1 MRILSEALGY
11 VMYFCYDLVHNYGLA
26 IILFTLI
33 SKIVLLP
40 VSVWVQ
46 KNSIKM
52 VKMQPE
58 INRIKAKHFGDADR
72 IADEQSK
79 IFKREKYN
87 PLASLIPLAIQ
98 IILLMGLVEV
108 IYHPLDYLLHISQEI
123 ITAFNG
129 LAVSL
134 AGANPESSSIQ
145 LTVVE
150 MIKSGKY
157 AEQFAALQSVVTGA
171 DAADI
176 AILLEQVKSISL
188 DFCGINLS
196 WVPSEVGGIDIVVP
210 IAAGFSAWLL
220 CVAQNAANVIQ
231 AEQSKLNKYGMM
243 AFSVG
248 LSLYLGWFV
257 PAGVALYWIAS
268 NLFAILQQYLLNWA
282 INPKD
287 YVDYEALEASKQELE
302 ELQSI
307 GGKKKLFRKNPYA
320 KREKKDFKRFFSVV
334 NKHLV
339 FYSESSGFYKYYQ
352 GIIEYLLEH
361 TNLTIHYVTSD
372 PEDQIFAIAEKESKI
387 RAYYIGE
394 KRLITLMMKMDADV
408 VVMTMPDLENYHIKR
423 SYIRKD
429 IEYIYI
435 PHGMD
440 SLNMTMRTGSMD
452 HYDTVYCVGKHQ
464 TEEIRKTEEAYG
476 LPAKKLVEWGYC
488 LLDRMIEEYGQT
500 EKTEHEKKK
509 ILIAPSW
516 QKDNIVDSCLEK
528 ILDSL
533 ADSGYEVTV
542 RPHPQQVRLQQEKM
556 DRLKERYAKN
566 PDIEIQTE
574 FSSNSTVFEADLL
587 ITDWSGIAYEYAFT
601 TKKPVLF
608 VDTPMKVMNPEYRRI
623 DTVPINIWMRD
634 VIGDRL
640 DPEKAEEADDK
651 VRSLLEQKSAYHDKI
666 EKFVE
671 EYVYHLGNSAEVG
684 ATYIVRTIQ
693 EKIRQ
698 AKQQ

>member
-1 MRILSEALGY
+1 
-11 VMYFCYDLVHNYGLA
+11 
-26 IILFTLI
+26 
-33 SKIVLLP
+33 
-40 VSVWVQ
+40 
-46 KNSIKM
+46 
-52 VKMQPE
+52 
-58 INRIKAKHFGDADR
+58 
-72 IADEQSK
+72 
-79 IFKREKYN
+79 KREKYN
-87 PLASLIPLAIQ
+87 PLASLIPLAVQ

-108 IYHPLDYLLHISQEI
+108 IYHPLDYLLHLPQDV

-145 LTVVE
+145 LAVVE
-150 MIKSGKY
+150 MIKSGNY
-157 AEQFAALQSVVTGA
+157 AEQFAALQSGLAGV
-171 DAADI
+171 DI
-176 AILLEQVKSISL
+176 ASVLQQVQGISL
-188 DFCGINLS
+188 NFCGMNLS
-196 WVPSEVGGIDIVVP
+196 WVPSEVGGIDIIVP
-210 IAAGFSAWLL
+210 IAAGISAWLL

-287 YVDYEALEASKQELE
+287 YVDYEELEASKQELE

-307 GGKKKLFRKNPYA
+307 GGKKKLFEKNPYA

-352 GIIEYLLEH
+352 GIIEWLLAH
-361 TNLTIHYVTSD
+361 TNLTIHYITSD
-372 PEDQIFAIAEKESKI
+372 PEDQIFALAEKEDKI

-408 VVMTMPDLENYHIKR
+408 VVMTMPDIENFHIKR

-435 PHGMD
+435 PHCMD

-452 HYDTVYCVGKHQ
+452 HYDTVYCVGKHH

-476 LPAKKLVEWGYC
+476 LPPKKLIDWGYC
-488 LLDRMIEEYGQT
+488 LLDRMIEDYRKAD
-500 EKTEHEKKK
+500 KTPHEKKH

-516 QKDNIVDSCLEK
+516 QKDNIVDSCLEGM
-528 ILDSL
+528 LDDL
-533 ADSGYEVTV
+533 AGKGYEVVV
-542 RPHPQQVRLQQEKM
+542 RPHPQQVRLQQDKM

-566 PDIEIQTE
+566 PDIDIQTD

-587 ITDWSGIAYEYAFT
+587 VTDWSGIAYEYAFT

-608 VDTPMKVMNPEYRRI
+608 VDTPMKVMNPEYQKI

-640 DPEKAEEADDK
+640 DPAKTEETESK
-651 VRSLLEQKSAYHDKI
+651 VRNLLEQKDAYHDRI

-671 EYVYHLGNSAEVG
+671 EYVYNLGNSAEVG
-684 ATYIVRTIQ
+684 AKYIVQAVQ
-693 EKIRQ
+693 EQIKK
-698 AKQQ
+698 AKEQ

>member
-1 MRILSEALGY
+1 MRILSDALGY
-11 VMYFCYDLVHNYGLA
+11 VMYFCYYLLHNYGLA

-72 IADEQSK
+72 IADEQSQ

-87 PLASLIPLAIQ
+87 PLASLIPLVVQ

-108 IYHPLDYLLHISQEI
+108 IYHPLDYLLHMSQDV

-129 LAVSL
+129 LAISL
-134 AGANPESSSIQ
+134 AGVNPESSSIQ

-150 MIKSGKY
+150 MIKSGRY
-157 AEQFAALQSVVTGA
+157 AEQFAALQSSLAGV
-171 DAADI
+171 DI
-176 AILLEQVKSISL
+176 ASVLQQVETISL

-196 WVPSEVGGIDIVVP
+196 WVPSEVGGIDIIVP
-210 IAAGFSAWLL
+210 IVAGVSAWLL

-268 NLFAILQQYLLNWA
+268 NLFAILQLYLLNWA
-282 INPKD
+282 INPRD
-287 YVDYEALEASKQELE
+287 YVDYEALEASKQELA

-307 GGKKKLFRKNPYA
+307 GGRKKPFARNPYA

-352 GIIEYLLEH
+352 GIIEYLLQH
-361 TNLTIHYVTSD
+361 TNLTIHYITGD
-372 PEDQIFAIAEKESKI
+372 PEDQIFALAEKENKI

-394 KRLITLMMKMDADV
+394 KKLITLMMKMDADV
-408 VVMTMPDLENYHIKR
+408 VVMTMPDIENFHIKR
-423 SYIRKD
+423 SYVRKD

-435 PHGMD
+435 PHCMD

-452 HYDTVYCVGKHQ
+452 HYDTVYCVGKHH

-476 LPAKKLVEWGYC
+476 LPPKKLIDWGYC
-488 LLDRMIEEYGQT
+488 LLDRMIEDYKKAD
-500 EKTEHEKKK
+500 KTPHEKKH

-516 QKDNIVDSCLEK
+516 QQD
-528 ILDSL
+528 
-533 ADSGYEVTV
+533 
-542 RPHPQQVRLQQEKM
+542 KM
-556 DRLKERYAKN
+556 DRLKERYANN
-566 PDIEIQTE
+566 PDIEIQTD

-587 ITDWSGIAYEYAFT
+587 VTDWSGIAYEYAFT
-601 TKKPVLF
+601 TNKPVLF
-608 VDTPMKVMNPEYRRI
+608 VDTPMKVMNPEYQKI

-640 DPEKAEEADDK
+640 DPAKAEETEEK
-651 VRSLLEQKSAYHDKI
+651 VRNLLEQKDAYQEKI
-666 EKFVE
+666 QKFVE
-671 EYVYHLGNSAEVG
+671 EYVYNLGHSAEVG
-684 ATYIVRTIQ
+684 AKYIVQVVQ
-693 EKIRQ
+693 EKIKKANEQ
-698 AKQQ
+698 